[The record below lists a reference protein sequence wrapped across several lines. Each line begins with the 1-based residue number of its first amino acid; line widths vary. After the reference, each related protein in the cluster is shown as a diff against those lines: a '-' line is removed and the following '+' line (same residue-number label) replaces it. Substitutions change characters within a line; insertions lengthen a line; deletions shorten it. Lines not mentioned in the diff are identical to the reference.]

1 MALLLSVA
9 EKIDPEEVVSKWF
22 NILDINIADNSISK
36 TLHRLTM
43 FTSLIP
49 PSKTIQYANRYSR
62 SQESAGIIKWIF

>member
-9 EKIDPEEVVSKWF
+9 EKLDPEEVVSKWF

-43 FTSLIP
+43 FTSLIS
-49 PSKTIQYANRYSR
+49 PSKTIQYANRLIQDR
-62 SQESAGIIKWIF
+62 KNQQG